1 MSGNNAFFSFLI
13 CYVAFISFFHNYP
26 FSVNN
31 NLYTSRIQ
39 SHVAVFKMLQNTD
52 QNDEQNKNRAPEN
65 ISIFNNIFDI
75 LKSPSNENGVL

>member
-39 SHVAVFKMLQNTD
+39 SHVAVFKMTD